1 VNSALPSLIRDLLDD
16 HHVTDV
22 LVNDGTAVW
31 AERRGRLDFCGHLQP
46 GDVEAMF
53 ERILASSGRRLDR
66 LHPMVDARL
75 ADGTRVCGVIPPIA
89 VDGACAAFRSL
100 GKRTFAVDDFTD
112 DPDVRDTVR
121 GLVSARHNVL
131 VSGAT
136 GAGKTSLLAA
146 LIDDV
151 SLDDRIVVLE
161 DTTELATLHPH
172 VVRLECRP
180 ATAEGRGAIDLDALL
195 RTSLR
200 LRPDRIVVGE
210 IRGIEAV
217 TLVNALN
224 TGHRGSLATIHAN
237 SATDAIARL
246 GLLLRRSTP
255 GLDRTTVD
263 EMIHAAVH
271 TVVHVERLGNG
282 RRTIT
287 CVHSLHSSRV
297 P

>member
-1 VNSALPSLIRDLLDD
+1 MISPLPPLIRDLLDD
-16 HHVTDV
+16 HQVTDV
-22 LVNDGTAVW
+22 LVNNGTDVW
-31 AERRGRLDFCGHLQP
+31 AERRGRVDFCGHLQP

-66 LHPMVDARL
+66 LHPVVDTRL
-75 ADGTRVCGVIPPIA
+75 PDGTRVCGVIPPIA

-100 GKRTFAVDDFTD
+100 GKNMFGIDDFTD
-112 DPDVRDTVR
+112 DLFVRATVRD
-121 GLVSARHNVL
+121 LVAARHNVL

-146 LIDDV
+146 LVDDA

-161 DTTELATLHPH
+161 DTTELAVTHPH

-224 TGHRGSLATIHAN
+224 TGHRGSLSTIHAN

-255 GLDRTTVD
+255 GIDRATVD
-263 EMIHAAVH
+263 EMINAAIH

-282 RRTIT
+282 RRAIT
-287 CVHSLHSSRV
+287 RVHPLPATS
-297 P
+297 

>member
-1 VNSALPSLIRDLLDD
+1 MISPLPALIRDLLDD
-16 HHVTDV
+16 HRVTDV
-22 LVNDGTAVW
+22 LVNNGTDVW
-31 AERRGRLDFCGHLQP
+31 AERHGRIDFCGHLQP

-66 LHPMVDARL
+66 LHPVVDTRL
-75 ADGTRVCGVIPPIA
+75 PDGTRVCGVIPPIA

-100 GKRTFAVDDFTD
+100 GRHTFSVDDFTD
-112 DPDVRDTVR
+112 DASVSAAVLD
-121 GLVSARHNVL
+121 LVAARHNVL

-146 LIDDV
+146 LIDNTP
-151 SLDDRIVVLE
+151 SHDRVVVLE
-161 DTTELATLHPH
+161 DTTEIAVTHPH

-180 ATAEGRGAIDLDALL
+180 ATAEGRGAIDLDTLL

-210 IRGIEAV
+210 IRGTEAV

-255 GLDRTTVD
+255 GLDRTTVH
-263 EMIHAAVH
+263 EMIAAAIH
-271 TVVHVERLGNG
+271 TVIHVERLDSGE
-282 RRTIT
+282 RTIT
-287 CVHSLHSSRV
+287 CVHSLHGHV
-297 P
+297 TA

>member
-1 VNSALPSLIRDLLDD
+1 MISPLPPLIRDLLDD
-16 HHVTDV
+16 HQVTDV
-22 LVNDGTAVW
+22 LVNNGTDVW
-31 AERRGRLDFCGHLQP
+31 AERRGRVDFCGHLQP

-66 LHPMVDARL
+66 LHPVVDTRL
-75 ADGTRVCGVIPPIA
+75 PDGTRVCGVIPPIA

-100 GKRTFAVDDFTD
+100 GKNMFGIDDFTD
-112 DPDVRDTVR
+112 DSFVRTAVRD
-121 GLVSARHNVL
+121 LVAARHNVL

-146 LIDDV
+146 LVDDA

-161 DTTELATLHPH
+161 DTTELAVTHPH

-255 GLDRTTVD
+255 GLDRATVD
-263 EMIHAAVH
+263 EMITAAIH

-282 RRTIT
+282 QRAIT
-287 CVHSLHSSRV
+287 RVHSLHTTS
-297 P
+297 

>member
-1 VNSALPSLIRDLLDD
+1 VISPLPPLIRDLLDD
-16 HHVTDV
+16 HQVTDV
-22 LVNDGTAVW
+22 LVNNGTDVW
-31 AERRGRLDFCGHLQP
+31 AERRGRVDFCGHLQP

-66 LHPMVDARL
+66 LHPVVDTRL
-75 ADGTRVCGVIPPIA
+75 PDGTRVCGVIPPIA

-100 GKRTFAVDDFTD
+100 GKNLFGIDDFTD
-112 DPDVRDTVR
+112 DSFVRAAVRD
-121 GLVSARHNVL
+121 LVAARHNVL

-146 LIDDV
+146 LVDDA
-151 SLDDRIVVLE
+151 SLHDRIVVLE
-161 DTTELATLHPH
+161 DTTELAVTHPH

-255 GLDRTTVD
+255 GLDRATVD
-263 EMIHAAVH
+263 EMITAAIH

-282 RRTIT
+282 RRAIT
-287 CVHSLHSSRV
+287 RVHSLHATS
-297 P
+297 

>member
-1 VNSALPSLIRDLLDD
+1 MISPLPSLIRDLLDD

-22 LVNDGTAVW
+22 LVNNGTDVW
-31 AERRGRLDFCGHLQP
+31 AERRGRIDFCGHLQP

-66 LHPMVDARL
+66 LHPVVDTRL
-75 ADGTRVCGVIPPIA
+75 PDGTRVCGVIPPIA

-100 GKRTFAVDDFTD
+100 GKNTFTIDDFTD
-112 DPDVRDTVR
+112 DSFVRAAVQD
-121 GLVSARHNVL
+121 LVAARHNVL

-146 LIDDV
+146 LVDDA

-161 DTTELATLHPH
+161 DTTELATTHPH

-210 IRGIEAV
+210 IRGTEAV

-237 SATDAIARL
+237 SATDAVARL

-255 GLDRTTVD
+255 GLDRVTVD
-263 EMIHAAVH
+263 EMITAAIH
-271 TVVHVERLGNG
+271 TVVHVERLASG
-282 RRTIT
+282 RRAIT
-287 CVHSLHSSRV
+287 RVHPLHDTDPS
-297 P
+297 

>member
-1 VNSALPSLIRDLLDD
+1 VISPLPPLIRDLLDD
-16 HHVTDV
+16 DHVTDV
-22 LVNDGTAVW
+22 LVNNGTDVW
-31 AERRGRLDFCGHLQP
+31 AERRGHIDFCGRLQP

-53 ERILASSGRRLDR
+53 ERVLAASGRRLDR
-66 LHPMVDARL
+66 LHPMVDTRL
-75 ADGTRVCGVIPPIA
+75 PDGTRVCGVIPPIA

-100 GKRTFAVDDFTD
+100 GKRTFSIDDFSD
-112 DPDVRDTVR
+112 DSAVRAAVRD
-121 GLVSARHNVL
+121 LVSARRNVL

-146 LIDDV
+146 LVDDA
-151 SLDDRIVVLE
+151 SIDDRIVMLE
-161 DTTELATLHPH
+161 DTSELVVKHPH

-210 IRGIEAV
+210 IRGTEAV

-237 SATDAIARL
+237 SATDALARL
-246 GLLLRRSTP
+246 GLLLRRATP

-263 EMIHAAVH
+263 EMISAAIH
-271 TVVHVERLGNG
+271 NVVHVERIEGG
-282 RRTIT
+282 RRAIT
-287 CVHSLHSSRV
+287 RVHQLHAS
-297 P
+297 PTP